1 MKNIIN
7 YLRILRIGHWPKQI
21 FLIPG
26 FIYAVFNIYK
36 TGTNLSNEIIIFNI
50 FTCVLITN
58 FASSANYCIN
68 EYLDSQ
74 YDKYHPLKKDRPS
87 VKNKINPIILIFQ
100 YIFLCLFVIF
110 LASLVNNYFLFS
122 IIIFLLSGIIYNVR
136 PFRTKD
142 IKIIDVLSE
151 SINNPIRL
159 FLGYTVFLENF
170 NIPVSLFM
178 SYWFGGAFLM
188 ACKRLSEKIYLKDE
202 NIVRKYRPSISKYSL
217 NSLKLHILIY
227 SILSILFLFI
237 FLQNINI
244 FYSFLS
250 LIFILLFL
258 DYYKLS
264 IKLALDIQ
272 TPERLFFDMKYVFK
286 IIVFFLFISLIVFI
300 YENNYIKFFH

>member
-1 MKNIIN
+1 MKNTLN
-7 YLRILRIGHWPKQI
+7 YFRILRIGHWPKQI

-26 FIYAVFNIYK
+26 FIYALFTFYK
-36 TGTNLSNEIIIFNI
+36 TGTILSNDIIILNI
-50 FTCVLITN
+50 VKCILITN
-58 FASSANYCIN
+58 LASSANYSIN

-87 VKNKINPIILIFQ
+87 VTNKINPIILIFQ
-100 YIFLCLFVIF
+100 YALLCLSVIF
-110 LASLVNNYFLFS
+110 LASYVNNYFLFF

-142 IKIIDVLSE
+142 IKIVDVLSE

-159 FLGYTVFLENF
+159 FLGYTIFQNNF
-170 NIPVSLFM
+170 NIPISLIM

-202 NIVRKYRPSISKYSL
+202 ELVKRYRPSIFKYSL
-217 NSLKLHILIY
+217 NSLKLHIMIY

-250 LIFILLFL
+250 LTFILLFL
-258 DYYKLS
+258 DYYNLS
-264 IKLALDIQ
+264 INLALDIQ
-272 TPERLFFDMKYVFK
+272 TPEKLFFDIKYVLK
-286 IIVFFLFISLIVFI
+286 IILFFLLVSLFVVI
-300 YENNYIKFFH
+300 YETI